1 VGGMPSELAVGMTS
15 VANDTRTLPQGSW
28 ILVGKLVVAI
38 LDRKFGVRV
47 PVGYL
52 DCQGM
57 RELGRWT
64 RELPF
69 QTKP

>member
-1 VGGMPSELAVGMTS
+1 VGGMPSELAVGMIS

-47 PVGYL
+47 PYSSSVFDVEETSWSVDLTYCGI
-52 DCQGM
+52 
-57 RELGRWT
+57 
-64 RELPF
+64 P
-69 QTKP
+69 